1 MLLLQAQSYFHD
13 QDALNAVLHDRW
25 TLLHPKWNAQGYI
38 LSKAKKHP
46 TIYGEKQE
54 GFFRRRLKAIIMTF
68 VLVLLFIFM
77 LIVPVFGTKIIEL
90 FKFVDL
96 NSNVTDNVSMIITFL
111 QGPITWLIMYF
122 FIKIL

>member
-1 MLLLQAQSYFHD
+1 
-13 QDALNAVLHDRW
+13 
-25 TLLHPKWNAQGYI
+25 
-38 LSKAKKHP
+38 
-46 TIYGEKQE
+46 
-54 GFFRRRLKAIIMTF
+54 MTF

-111 QGPITWLIMYF
+111 ARTNYLAYNVF
-122 FIKIL
+122 LY